1 MTYVY
6 TLHDAE
12 GGPTEQ
18 FDSLAEAVLNAK
30 HRAGPE
36 VVFVDLPFGDSDW
49 YGWASQDEMDDDEDN
64 SNAMFHIIRTT
75 VGEVTSNA

>member
-6 TLHDAE
+6 TLHDAHD
-12 GGPTEQ
+12 GRTEQ
-18 FDSLAEAVLNAK
+18 FDSFLEAVLNAK

-64 SNAMFHIIRTT
+64 CNAMFHIIRTK
-75 VGEVTSNA
+75 VGEAQA